1 MQAEGQR
8 GDRLFTVLDGWA
20 FRYKT
25 LADGR
30 RQILNFLLPG
40 DLVGLQ
46 SRLFDEAPH
55 GVEALTSVTLCAF
68 ARDRT
73 WDIFRQFPSLGFDL
87 TWLCAHEERLVD
99 DGLLSVGRRTAAER
113 VAMLVL
119 LLWARAKQLAMVAD
133 GTLGFPLTQAHIA
146 DSLGL
151 SVVHVNRT
159 LQVLRKRRL
168 FELTGGMLTRVDED
182 GLLRL
187 SRYEPPK
194 EARPLY

>member
-1 MQAEGQR
+1 M
-8 GDRLFTVLDGWA
+8 LDGWA

-151 SVVHVNRT
+151 SAVHVNRT

-182 GLLRL
+182 ALLRL